1 MLVDTVHLNSFF
13 VQHKPR

>member
-1 MLVDTVHLNSFF
+1 MLIDTVHLNSFF